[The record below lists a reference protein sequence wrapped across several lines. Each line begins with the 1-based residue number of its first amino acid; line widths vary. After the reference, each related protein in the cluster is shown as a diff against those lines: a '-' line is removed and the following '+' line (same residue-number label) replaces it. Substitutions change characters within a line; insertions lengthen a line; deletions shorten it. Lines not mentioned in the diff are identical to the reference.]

1 MTREA
6 IQKRI
11 QHMIERNSEILEHKK
26 ATINPSIYGEWS
38 KGYYEGYL
46 NALDSVLFRLE
57 KEGGITEWHI

>member
-1 MTREA
+1 
-6 IQKRI
+6 
-11 QHMIERNSEILEHKK
+11 MIERNSEILEHKK